1 MKKMTDTTFSL
12 TVELDLDANTGYI
25 GLSGNDVVRTRQLN
39 DEVLVDL
46 DEFGMVVGIEF
57 LRLDAEIPFTRLI
70 EECHVH
76 SDVVERIRA
85 LRPSL
90 AVRFSFG
97 TDGTAT
103 LGAKNL
109 QMVSSGV

>member
-1 MKKMTDTTFSL
+1 MSSATFSL
-12 TVELDLDANTGYI
+12 TVDLDLDAYTGYI
-25 GLSGNDVVRTRQLN
+25 GLSDNDVVRTRQLN

-57 LRLDAEIPFTRLI
+57 LRLDAEIPFSRLTD
-70 EECHVH
+70 EFHVH

-97 TDGTAT
+97 SDGVTSAV
-103 LGAKNL
+103 GAD
-109 QMVSSGV
+109 QVERV